1 MTASIASYD
10 ERDREAVVRR
20 RVQGMNGGS
29 GKPAERLVGT
39 AGGVGT
45 LAALDAERHVRRAMN
60 DRDAEGVSV

>member
-39 AGGVGT
+39 AVV
-45 LAALDAERHVRRAMN
+45 LARSPHLTPSGMCVAR
-60 DRDAEGVSV
+60 